1 MGKKKKSKQTEK
13 QTTVNNIEQ
22 LNLEID
28 YDKLAEAIVKAN
40 NNSKKKKDKIRTSA
54 MRFFNGMTFAM
65 IYVIAFL
72 GLYATWSEAYSKN
85 NAPLIECIILSVAF
99 LVIGVYS
106 FLCQQETFD
115 DNESDTV
122 EFFNT
127 NISLV
132 ALIVA
137 LIALFK
143 GVG

>member
-1 MGKKKKSKQTEK
+1 MAKKKEK
-13 QTTVNNIEQ
+13 TQVINNIDQ

-40 NNSKKKKDKIRTSA
+40 KTAKKEKGKGKIRTSA

-65 IYVIAFL
+65 VYVLA
-72 GLYATWSEAYSKN
+72 GLSIYATWSEAYSKN
-85 NAPLIECIILSVAF
+85 NASLIDCIVLTVAF
-99 LVIGVYS
+99 LVVGTYAV
-106 FLCQQETFD
+106 LCQQETFD

-127 NISLV
+127 NISLI

>member
-1 MGKKKKSKQTEK
+1 MAKKKEK
-13 QTTVNNIEQ
+13 TQVINNIDQ

-40 NNSKKKKDKIRTSA
+40 KTAKKEKGKGKIRTSA
-54 MRFFNGMTFAM
+54 MRFFNGMIFAM
-65 IYVIAFL
+65 VYVLA
-72 GLYATWSEAYSKN
+72 GLSIYATWSEAYSRN
-85 NAPLIECIILSVAF
+85 NAPLINCIVLTIAF
-99 LVIGVYS
+99 LVVGIYA

-115 DNESDTV
+115 DSESDTV

-127 NISLV
+127 NISLI